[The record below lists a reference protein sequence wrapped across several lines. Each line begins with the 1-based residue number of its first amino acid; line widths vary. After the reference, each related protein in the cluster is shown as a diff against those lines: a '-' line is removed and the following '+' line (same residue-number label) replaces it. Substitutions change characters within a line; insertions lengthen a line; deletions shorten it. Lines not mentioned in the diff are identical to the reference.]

1 MKGATLNERRVIVK
15 LDLPPLQAQ
24 ALAQLVKRI
33 GWTEL
38 RQNAIDE
45 EEAMDM
51 RNAIQEL
58 QNELAQQGFN
68 PR

>member
-1 MKGATLNERRVIVK
+1 MTENEKKRVIVT
-15 LDLPPLQAQ
+15 LNLPPLQAQ

-38 RQNAIDE
+38 RQNAQDDE
-45 EEAMDM
+45 EAYDM
-51 RNAIQEL
+51 RNAVQEL
-58 QNELAQQGFN
+58 QNALGEAGYA

>member
-1 MKGATLNERRVIVK
+1 MNKVAFE
-15 LDLPPLQAQ
+15 LDDGLAL

-38 RQNAIDE
+38 RQNAVDDN
-45 EEAMDM
+45 EAYQM
-51 RNAIQEL
+51 RKAVSEVARA
-58 QNELAQQGFN
+58 LAEAGFE

>member
-1 MKGATLNERRVIVK
+1 MIEQRVIVT
-15 LDLPPLQAQ
+15 LNLPPLQAR
-24 ALAQLVKRI
+24 ALAELVKRL

-38 RQNAIDE
+38 RQNAKDDE
-45 EEAMDM
+45 EAYDM
-51 RNAIQEL
+51 RSAVQEL

>member
-1 MKGATLNERRVIVK
+1 MTERVIVT
-15 LDLPPLQAQ
+15 LNLPPLQAR

-38 RQNAIDE
+38 RQNAQDDE
-45 EEAMDM
+45 EANDM
-51 RNAIQEL
+51 RNAVQEL
-58 QNELAQQGFN
+58 QNELAQQGYA

>member
-1 MKGATLNERRVIVK
+1 MSNRVVVT

-33 GWTEL
+33 GWAEL
-38 RQNAIDE
+38 RQNAQDDE
-45 EEAMDM
+45 EAYDM
-51 RNAIQEL
+51 RNAVQEL
-58 QNELAQQGFN
+58 QNALALAGYA

>member
-1 MKGATLNERRVIVK
+1 MNEEKRVIVT
-15 LDLPPLQAQ
+15 LNLPPLQAH

-38 RQNAIDE
+38 HQNAQDDE
-45 EEAMDM
+45 EAYDM
-51 RNAIQEL
+51 RNAVQEL
-58 QNELAQQGFN
+58 QNALEEAGYA

>member
-1 MKGATLNERRVIVK
+1 MTTFSNRVVVT
-15 LDLPPLQAQ
+15 LDLPPLQAR

-38 RQNAIDE
+38 RQNAQDDE
-45 EEAMDM
+45 EAYDM
-51 RNAIQEL
+51 RNAVQEL
-58 QNELAQQGFN
+58 QNALALAGYA

>member
-1 MKGATLNERRVIVK
+1 MNEEKRVIVTFN
-15 LDLPPLQAQ
+15 LPPLQAQ

-38 RQNAIDE
+38 RQNAQDDE
-45 EEAMDM
+45 EAYDM
-51 RNAIQEL
+51 RNAVQEL
-58 QNELAQQGFN
+58 QNALASVGYE

>member
-1 MKGATLNERRVIVK
+1 MSNRVVVT

-38 RQNAIDE
+38 RQNAQDDE
-45 EEAMDM
+45 EAYDM
-51 RNAIQEL
+51 RNAVQQL
-58 QNELAQQGFN
+58 QNALALAGYA